1 MDVASFL
8 GLSTS
13 KFSEFSSQNQNFVS
27 FEISKIL
34 SGLLSSESFSQWA
47 LGEFFSNIL
56 FRDDSSN
63 LSASGSSSNLED
75 LLGELKSSDGDD
87 LSLDLRSV
95 NKDSLVVENINNSC
109 EFALERSVVDSC
121 DATDFDELGISLNQQ
136 RNTIFNCDL
145 IMIIK

>member
-1 MDVASFL
+1 
-8 GLSTS
+8 LSA
-13 KFSEFSSQNQNFVS
+13 
-27 FEISKIL
+27 
-34 SGLLSSESFSQWA
+34 LLSIESFSQWA
-47 LGEFFSNIL
+47 LSELFSNIL

-63 LSASGSSSNLED
+63 LSTSGSSSDLED

-87 LSLDLRSV
+87 LSLDFSSV

-121 DATDFDELGISLNQQ
+121 DAADFDELGISLNQQ

>member
-8 GLSTS
+8 GLSAS
-13 KFSEFSSQNQNFVS
+13 KFSKFSSQNQNFVS
-27 FEISKIL
+27 FKISKIL
-34 SGLLSSESFSQWA
+34 SELLSSKSFSQRA
-47 LGEFFSNIL
+47 LGEFFSNIF

-87 LSLDLRSV
+87 LSLDIRSV

-121 DATDFDELGISLNQQ
+121 DAADFDELGISLNQQ